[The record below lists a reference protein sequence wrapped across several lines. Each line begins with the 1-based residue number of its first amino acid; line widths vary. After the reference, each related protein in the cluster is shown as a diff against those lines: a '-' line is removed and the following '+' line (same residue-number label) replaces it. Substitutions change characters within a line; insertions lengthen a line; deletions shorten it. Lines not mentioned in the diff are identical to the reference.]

1 MQKTRSGGNDFNYFK
16 LTKLAN
22 FVQFKRFVLSG
33 RWGDEFPAPPL
44 ATPLGKWQTGI
55 DPAIAIVL
63 PKFHYTNQ
71 RQTRYVTTV
80 LPTS

>member
-33 RWGDEFPAPPL
+33 RWGDEFPAPPPWL
-44 ATPLGKWQTGI
+44 RHWESGRRESIRL
-55 DPAIAIVL
+55 
-63 PKFHYTNQ
+63 
-71 RQTRYVTTV
+71 
-80 LPTS
+80 